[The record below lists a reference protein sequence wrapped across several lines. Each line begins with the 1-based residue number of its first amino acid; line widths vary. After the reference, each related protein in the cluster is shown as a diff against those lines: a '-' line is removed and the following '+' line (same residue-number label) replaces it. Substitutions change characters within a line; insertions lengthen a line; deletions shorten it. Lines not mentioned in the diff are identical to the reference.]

1 MKKSKIDGT
10 QLLAGIAAL
19 PFNPY
24 FKEDIARLRRKY
36 NIPVSE
42 LGEEEQ
48 ACILGLSDFGEDQE
62 GEGQEWERDES
73 EEEGGESGEEV
84 VFPTEG
90 EEFKFIPD
98 PEPGY
103 KWYLEMITKYKNN
116 SLSFYYK
123 VFWKRGVFFPIW
135 EVVLAAFQVRYWD
148 SPWRAKNPCKMETL
162 VDTEVPFELD
172 LIGILRRYGLP
183 LSTFYYALG
192 YTLSGDTFDVA
203 PHRYWFK
210 NVRFLHHNITGED
223 ELTVCVTLHPWD
235 NRQAWNLCWPQVS
248 RALKNLCRLRGISKP
263 STKRNTVFSFWFQI
277 VRWGEWYHLS
287 EIQKLGPV
295 RALKKWEEH
304 YPKQAGRF
312 DLSTVTHAIKRFRQI
327 ITPAEL
333 KT

>member
-1 MKKSKIDGT
+1 MEKSKIDGT
-10 QLLAGIAAL
+10 QLLARIAAL
-19 PFNPY
+19 PFNLY

-48 ACILGLSDFGEDQE
+48 ACALGLSDFGE
-62 GEGQEWERDES
+62 GQEWEWDES
-73 EEEGGESGEEV
+73 EEEGD
-84 VFPTEG
+84 FPTEG

-123 VFWKRGVFFPIW
+123 VFWKRGASFPIYSLG
-135 EVVLAAFQVRYWD
+135 LAAFQVRYWD
-148 SPWRAKNPCKMETL
+148 SPWRTRNPCKMKTL
-162 VDTEVPFELD
+162 VDTEVPLELD

-203 PHRYWFK
+203 PHRYWFP
-210 NVRFLHHNITGED
+210 NVNFLYHNITGED
-223 ELTVCVTLHPWD
+223 ELTVRVTLHPWD
-235 NRQAWNLCWPQVS
+235 NRQTWNSCWPVVN
-248 RALKNLCRLRGISKP
+248 RALKNLRVSRGLSEL
-263 STKRNTVFSFWFQI
+263 STKRNTVYSFWFQI

-295 RALKKWEEH
+295 RALEKWEEH
-304 YPKQAGRF
+304 YPKAGR
-312 DLSTVTHAIKRFRQI
+312 
-327 ITPAEL
+327 
-333 KT
+333 